1 MHLIDVLTFLE
12 VEGKISRGLNLD
24 TETRILVDFHGSAVL
39 AGSEYAILSH
49 CWEVPEKGEKE
60 VHFKEIKKFTTM
72 KPHKRDEIRK
82 RDGYRKILDTCRRA
96 NKDGLRWAWVDSCC
110 INRESSSEL
119 SEAINSMFRW
129 YANSRLC
136 YVYLQDVEGSLPTER
151 NKEKFPGSNGWPK
164 WFSRGWTLQELVAP
178 RIVHFYDKGW
188 SFISDKHE
196 LADTLKAITRIP
208 RSVLKDGI
216 GSPRPCAAQILS
228 WAADRRT
235 TRVEDIAYSLLGL
248 LDVNM
253 PMLYGEG
260 KKAFQR
266 LQEEII
272 RRFNDHSIF
281 AWDPD
286 GKDLRTT
293 SVLAD
298 DPSYFR
304 GCHNIKR
311 VEFDEF
317 VRELKEVVLEEELC
331 QARLQI
337 FSVTNGGIQIWLP
350 LTPYCNCP
358 SIFKATLACRRY
370 GALVTI
376 DLAPWKTKY
385 YRYCGA
391 TGTPKSCLM
400 IQQVF
405 LAHQDDVHD
414 NINFELDDRT
424 IAYHGFSYCSS
435 FPPRV
440 TNSSVTLT
448 RTNPLTVVVYN
459 RDGTHFAVVFG
470 WCFGQEWVHVKSGTC
485 VKEDGHDW
493 ESRAKEIYHQ
503 AWNMGAEHAH
513 LMEDAH
519 SGHSLFYM
527 KHIHLPQSKWAVKLV
542 CGAWKKSR
550 RSTVTIDVGLCTGF
564 CHDPLKWR
572 GLKLVANDNNMPGL
586 MSIDWSP
593 GSSSLSVGGMQVEFL
608 PACQEVQLGDYG
620 HWNQGRQCLEH
631 EGNIFKELKSLASR
645 LHVDPMDVAYV
656 PIKQRVVNK
665 EGTGMEGDV
674 VLSLPNNQHMVLLL
688 KALST
693 SLPDRCLV
701 TRVVQ
706 SSLHHSRCQDSQSDL
721 FALQQKPSLFTI
733 AQPLVWQC
741 DEVNVEMKQLFKD
754 IRKHFN
760 VLVAKQ
766 KNNHFLLHK
775 LHIFPFIA
783 AQNSNTLQTGDIQRQ
798 DATKFFIGM
807 FGIEHLKN
815 YIGSMNFLKHL
826 PTLLDTGANS
836 GNLPQVLTGM
846 HGPGVAKDGQMAS
859 DHIRILTSKL
869 LQRMPINVDEDCID
883 RKLWRSEKRKVEH
896 DVEAISKTLGVMLLD
911 ATSAAYLGKQNS
923 KEMGVRFGGNN
934 HLQSMVQEIM
944 TLQDKLDI
952 TSSKPV
958 FQAQE
963 EDIVGK
969 ILWTC
974 LHGIHL
980 EIEGVLENVVHHVL
994 DDSSVSAK
1002 VLGMRAELLQE
1013 MGNIFKNALPNFQG
1027 DDQPYLWQVTYNAK
1041 LGISKHHLYNDEQPD
1056 HESLRGNVRK

>member
-1 MHLIDVLTFLE
+1 MHLIDVCVLLE
-12 VEGKISRGLNLD
+12 VEGNISRGLSPD

-49 CWEVPEKGEKE
+49 CWDVPEKGEKE
-60 VHFKEIKKFTTM
+60 VHFKELKKLTTM

-82 RDGYRKILDTCRRA
+82 RGGYHKILDTCRRA
-96 NKDGLRWAWVDSCC
+96 DKDGLRWAWVDSCC

-129 YANSRLC
+129 YENSRLC
-136 YVYLQDVEGSLPTER
+136 YVYLQDVEGTLPTES
-151 NKEKFPGSNGWPK
+151 NKEKFPESGGWPK

-178 RIVHFYDKGW
+178 RTVHFFDQGW
-188 SFISDKHE
+188 KFIGNKQE

-260 KKAFQR
+260 KEAFQR

-298 DPSYFR
+298 GPSHFR

-317 VRELKEVVLEEELC
+317 VRELKEVIVEEELC
-331 QARLQI
+331 QARLQM

-350 LTPYCNCP
+350 LTPYHNCP

-391 TGTPKSCLM
+391 SGTLKSCPM

-414 NINFELDDRT
+414 NVNFELDDRT
-424 IAYHGFSYCSS
+424 IAYYGFSYCSS
-435 FPPRV
+435 FPPGV
-440 TNSSVTLT
+440 TNGSVTLT
-448 RTNPLTVVVYN
+448 RSNPLTVVMYN
-459 RDGTHFAVVFG
+459 RDSAHFAVVFG
-470 WCFGQEWVHVKSGTC
+470 WCFGQEWVHVKSGMYM
-485 VKEDGHDW
+485 KEHGHSY
-493 ESRAKEIYHQ
+493 ESYVMEIYHQ

-513 LMEDAH
+513 LMADAH
-519 SGHSLFYM
+519 SGKSLFYV
-527 KHIHLPQSKWAVKLV
+527 KHIHLPQSIWAVKII

-550 RSTVTIDVGLCTGF
+550 RSTVTVDVSHCTGF
-564 CHDPLKWR
+564 CHDSLKWR
-572 GLKLVANDNNMPGL
+572 GLKLATNDHDMPGL
-586 MSIDWSP
+586 MSTHWFP

-608 PACQEVQLGDYG
+608 HAHQEIQLGDYG
-620 HWNQGRQCLEH
+620 YWNQGRQYLEH
-631 EGNIFKELKSLASR
+631 EGNIFEKLKSLAAR
-645 LHVDPMDVAYV
+645 LGVDPIDVAYV
-656 PIKQRVVNK
+656 PIRQRVID
-665 EGTGMEGDV
+665 TDMESD
-674 VLSLPNNQHMVLLL
+674 
-688 KALST
+688 
-693 SLPDRCLV
+693 
-701 TRVVQ
+701 
-706 SSLHHSRCQDSQSDL
+706 DSQSGL
-721 FALQQKPSLFTI
+721 TASQQKLSLFTI
-733 AQPLVWQC
+733 AQPLVWQS
-741 DEVNVEMKQLFKD
+741 EEANTEMKKLCED

-760 VLVAKQ
+760 VLVQSVAKQ
-766 KNNHFLLHK
+766 KNNHSILYK
-775 LHIFPFIA
+775 LHVFPFMA
-783 AQNSNTLQTGDIQRQ
+783 AQDSNGHQNGDAQKQ
-798 DATKFFIGM
+798 DAAKFFMGM
-807 FGIEHLKN
+807 FGIEHLKD
-815 YIGSMNFLKHL
+815 YIGSITFLKHL
-826 PTLLDTGANS
+826 PRFLDAGVNG
-836 GNLPQVLTGM
+836 GNLSQVLTVM
-846 HGPGVAKDGQMAS
+846 HGPGVEKDDQMTN
-859 DHIRILTSKL
+859 DRIRILTSKL
-869 LQRMPINVDEDCID
+869 LQRMPINVDKDCID
-883 RKLWRSEKRKVEH
+883 QKLWRFEKRKVEH

-911 ATSAAYLGKQNS
+911 TTSAAYHRTQDS
-923 KEMGVRFGGNN
+923 KLVYSQFWFAVFMINDYRERGGRPRGNN

-944 TLQDKLDI
+944 TLQDKLDM
-952 TSSKPV
+952 TWSQPV
-958 FQAQE
+958 FEAQE
-963 EDIVGK
+963 GDIVGK

-980 EIEGVLENVVHHVL
+980 EIEEVLEKVVHCVL
-994 DDSSVSAK
+994 NDSLVSPK
-1002 VLGMRAELLQE
+1002 VQGMRTELLQE
-1013 MGNIFKNALPNFQG
+1013 MGNIFKNAVSDFQV
-1027 DDQPYLWQVTYNAK
+1027 DDQPYLWQ
-1041 LGISKHHLYNDEQPD
+1041 
-1056 HESLRGNVRK
+1056 